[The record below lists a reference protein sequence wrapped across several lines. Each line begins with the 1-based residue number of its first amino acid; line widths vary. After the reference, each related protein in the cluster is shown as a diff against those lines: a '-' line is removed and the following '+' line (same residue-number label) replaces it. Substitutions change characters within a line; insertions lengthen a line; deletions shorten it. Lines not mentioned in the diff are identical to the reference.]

1 MAVEYAQ
8 SLRYNIPGSEDAL
21 DGLNISFYQHAANI
35 RALRKRSHKGNSFVA
50 LPELIISA
58 RYCKATET
66 RDKLFSMLGL
76 ADPEIYQIHA
86 DYRLSLVE
94 VCKRS
99 ARKILPRKHGLRLLG
114 ACQNPEMKDDL
125 PSWQDSEVA
134 FDGDALLV
142 KGFVFDT
149 IVDLCETIV
158 TPDASF
164 EQIDHIHQSWQVF
177 FEQRL
182 DDLTVAYGPIPSRV
196 REEKERMW
204 MDFLTTDNSASR
216 FIKCADDGSLL
227 PEREEQLKL
236 QYMGLNLKLARS
248 YLLPADFEGGLHP
261 QRRVRAALKKFGPG
275 RQLGLC
281 ANKTKAMILLPGDA
295 RPGDVVAIF
304 RGATFPYILRK
315 CIEGEEYV
323 LVGEAYMPAYATNKA
338 ISMGLRTEANIIRIV

>member
-94 VCKRS
+94 
-99 ARKILPRKHGLRLLG
+99 
-114 ACQNPEMKDDL
+114 
-125 PSWQDSEVA
+125 QDSEVA